1 MSKLQVVNELHRSAR
16 KNFERR
22 RTLMVGIGDTYQI
35 DLIDLNQ
42 YAKENKNFKYILT
55 VVDIFSKY
63 AWAIPTKTK
72 NAKDVTFAM
81 DKILS
86 AGNVP
91 KNIHSD
97 QGTEFYNSQFKK
109 LMKDYKI
116 NHYSTFSIKKA
127 AMCERLIKTLKQKLW
142 KKLHMRGSY
151 KWYDLIE
158 GVVQEYNNTKH
169 HTIKMKPKDVKKR
182 DEQRLLNSVYMYSNY
197 MKPIKFNADDYV
209 RISKYKSAFDKSY
222 TPNWSTEIF
231 QIAKI
236 QRTQPVT
243 YLLKDYKNI
252 EIKGSFYNEELQ
264 KVKYPDVYLIE
275 KIIKRK
281 GNKAY
286 VKWLGF
292 DAEHNSWI
300 DKNNME

>member
-1 MSKLQVVNELHRSAR
+1 
-16 KNFERR
+16 
-22 RTLMVGIGDTYQI
+22 MVGIGDTYQI
-35 DLIDLNQ
+35 DLMDLNQ

-63 AWAIPTKTK
+63 AWTIPTKSK
-72 NAKDVTFAM
+72 NAKDVTCAM

-109 LMKDYKI
+109 LMKDYRI

-142 KKLHMRGSY
+142 KELHMRGSY
-151 KWYDLIE
+151 KWYDLIDRI
-158 GVVQEYNNTKH
+158 VLEYNNTKH
-169 HTIKMKPKDVKKR
+169 HTIKMKPNEVKKR
-182 DEQRLLNSVYMYSNY
+182 DEKRLLNSVYMYNNF
-197 MKPIKFNADDYV
+197 MKPNKFNAGDYV
-209 RISKYKSAFDKSY
+209 RISKYKSAFEKSY

-231 QIAKI
+231 QISKV

-243 YLLKDYKNI
+243 YLLKDYQSNY
-252 EIKGSFYNEELQ
+252 IKGSFYNEELQ
-264 KVKYPDVYLIE
+264 RVKYPDVYLIE

-281 GNKAY
+281 GDKIY

-292 DAEHNSWI
+292 DSTHNSWI
-300 DKNNME
+300 NKNDMK